1 MSENEKLLEDG
12 IFYPDAIKFHKG
24 KKMRVR
30 GTYAK
35 GFPIGAIIHSTD
47 GRPNDGADSTL
58 WAVEENLYA
67 YFVIGRGGKVFQSFS
82 LTKWAE
88 HAGATLHPDLGSKLS
103 RKLVGIEIVS
113 AGKLVKIN
121 NDRFRP
127 WYNEQAKKL
136 QDDFTAAE
144 VRFRDTIG
152 SPSTVGYQTAGH
164 YHKFSQDQEIA
175 LIKLLTWLKH
185 EKPDIFKYENVLGH
199 DEVAIKEG
207 LYGRK
212 TDPGGC
218 LSMTMV
224 QLREHLQSL
233 G

>member
-1 MSENEKLLEDG
+1 MSQNLSDG

-30 GTYAK
+30 GTYAN

-47 GRPNDGADSTL
+47 GRPNDGAASTEF
-58 WAVEENLYA
+58 AVSENLYA

-88 HAGATLHPDLGSKLS
+88 HAGATLHPDLGGSLSK
-103 RKLVGIEIVS
+103 KLVGIEVVS
-113 AGKLVKIN
+113 AGKLLKIN

-127 WYNEQAKKL
+127 WYNEGPKKP
-136 QDDFTAAE
+136 QDDFKADE

-152 SPSTVGYQTAGH
+152 SPTTVGYQTAGH
-164 YHKFSQDQEIA
+164 YHKFTAEQETA
-175 LIKLLTWLKH
+175 LIKLLTFLKQQ
-185 EKPDIFKYENVLGH
+185 KPDIFKFENVFGH

-207 LYGRK
+207 QYGRK
-212 TDPGGC
+212 TDPGAC

-224 QLREHLQSL
+224 QFREQLKN
-233 G
+233 GG

>member
-1 MSENEKLLEDG
+1 
-12 IFYPDAIKFHKG
+12 
-24 KKMRVR
+24 MRVR

-35 GFPIGAIIHSTD
+35 GFPLGAIIHSTD
-47 GRPNDGADSTL
+47 GRPNDGAASVE
-58 WAVEENLYA
+58 WAYQENLYA

-82 LTKWAE
+82 LTKWGE
-88 HAGATLHPDLGSKLS
+88 HAGATKHPVLGNKLS
-103 RKLVGIEIVS
+103 KRLVGIEIVS
-113 AGKLVKIN
+113 AGKLKKIN
-121 NDRFRP
+121 DDRFRP
-127 WYNEQAKKL
+127 WYNEEAHNP

-144 VRFRDTIG
+144 VRFRAAVG

-164 YHKFSQDQEIA
+164 YHKFTEEQEIA
-175 LIKLLTWLKH
+175 LIKLLTWMKN

-212 TDPGGC
+212 TDPGAC
-218 LSMTMV
+218 LSMPMA

-233 G
+233 AVDPRLTPILRPDEHLQDHG

>member
-1 MSENEKLLEDG
+1 MSENEELLEDG
-12 IFYPDAIKFHKG
+12 IFYPNAIKFHKG

-35 GFPIGAIIHSTD
+35 GFPVGAIIHSTD
-47 GRPNDGADSTL
+47 GRPNDGAGSVE
-58 WAVEENLYA
+58 WAVQEGLYA

-88 HAGATLHPDLGSKLS
+88 HAGPTLHPDLGGSLS

-113 AGKLVKIN
+113 AGKLVKVN
-121 NDRFRP
+121 DDRFRP
-127 WYNEQAKKL
+127 WYNEAAKKL
-136 QDDFTAAE
+136 QDDFKADE

-152 SPSTVGYQTAGH
+152 TPTKVGFQTAGH
-164 YHKFSQDQEIA
+164 YHKFTEEQETA
-175 LIKLLTWLKH
+175 LIKLLTWLKQQ
-185 EKPDIFKYENVLGH
+185 KPDIFKIENVFGH

-207 LYGRK
+207 HYGRK

-224 QLREHLQSL
+224 QLRERLQN
-233 G
+233 GG

>member
-1 MSENEKLLEDG
+1 MSENENLLEGG

-47 GRPNDGADSTL
+47 GRPNDGAASTEF
-58 WAVEENLYA
+58 AVQENDYA

-88 HAGATLHPDLGSKLS
+88 HAGPTLHPDLGSSLS
-103 RKLVGIEIVS
+103 RKLVGIEVVS
-113 AGKLVKIN
+113 AGKLRKISDN
-121 NDRFRP
+121 RFRP
-127 WYNEQAKKL
+127 WYNDGPKKP
-136 QDDFTAAE
+136 QDDFTADE

-152 SPSTVGYQTAGH
+152 TPTKVGYQTAGH
-164 YHKFSQDQEIA
+164 YHKFTEEQETA
-175 LIKLLTWLKH
+175 LIKLLKWLKH
-185 EKPDIFKYENVLGH
+185 FKPDIFKYENVLGH
-199 DEVAIKEG
+199 DEVGFKEG
-207 LYGRK
+207 HYGRK
-212 TDPGGC
+212 TDPGAC

-224 QLREHLQSL
+224 QLRERLKN
-233 G
+233 GG